1 MNATSSRSHSIF
13 IIRLQ
18 QKEVVAGQQKD
29 LRATINLVDLAGS
42 ERVAKTGATGDK
54 LKEGANINKSLSAL
68 GNVINA
74 LAEQAK
80 KGKKVGTL
88 DHAATP
94 PHRRA
99 ATPPRCS
106 PCHPHAHPLLT
117 LVHAQV
123 FVPYRNSKLTRVL
136 QESLG
141 GNSVTVMLAA
151 ISPAAYNFEETLN
164 TLQVRA
170 ARRSPA
176 SRRHASR
183 RHASRDPTAA
193 HPSVLVSP
201 SATLARST
209 PTARRRSSSRRART
223 SR

>member
-29 LRATINLVDLAGS
+29 VRATINLVDLAGS

-54 LKEGANINKSLSAL
+54 LKEGANINKSLSSL

-74 LAEQAK
+74 LAEQSK
-80 KGKKVGTL
+80 KNKKV
-88 DHAATP
+88 
-94 PHRRA
+94 
-99 ATPPRCS
+99 
-106 PCHPHAHPLLT
+106 
-117 LVHAQV
+117 
-123 FVPYRNSKLTRVL
+123 FIPYRNSKLTRVL

-164 TLQVRA
+164 TLQYADRA
-170 ARRSPA
+170 KAIQLKARKNEQMTEVGKLKAEIEALKAQLEAAAAAGGGGGGGA
-176 SRRHASR
+176 SGVKRRG
-183 RHASRDPTAA
+183 
-193 HPSVLVSP
+193 
-201 SATLARST
+201 AR
-209 PTARRRSSSRRART
+209 AD
-223 SR
+223 